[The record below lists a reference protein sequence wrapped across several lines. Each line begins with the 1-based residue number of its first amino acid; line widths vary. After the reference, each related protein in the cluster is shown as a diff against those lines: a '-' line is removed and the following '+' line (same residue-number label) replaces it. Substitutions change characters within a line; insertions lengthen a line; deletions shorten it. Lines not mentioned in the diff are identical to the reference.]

1 MARLSSALS
10 ILAAVWLA
18 APVRG
23 GVPAVVTDIPPVQGI
38 VAAVMAGVGAPGVV
52 MGGGTDPHHG
62 ALRPS
67 EARALAEADV
77 VVWVGPQLSP
87 SFTRAVGALAEGA
100 TLVTLS
106 EVPETV
112 LLPVRVAPV
121 FAAHGND
128 DGHDDGDGDG
138 HADDQGAGHPGDSAS
153 GPLGAAPNGMTD
165 PHLWLDP
172 DNAAVWAGAIA
183 AALAAADPANAAT
196 YAANAAAFTD
206 RLAVLEDEVET
217 LLAPVRG
224 RPFVV
229 FHDAYQYY
237 EHRFD
242 IPAAAAIALSDASDP
257 GPARIAAIRAEVAA
271 VGAVCALAEP
281 QFNPG
286 LIRTVFDGQSVR
298 IVTIDHLGG
307 SLNPGPTLYPDL
319 IRTMSQALV
328 DCLS

>member
-1 MARLSSALS
+1 MSRLSAALS
-10 ILAAVWLA
+10 TLAAVWMA
-18 APVRG
+18 APLCAA
-23 GVPAVVTDIPPVQGI
+23 VPAVVTDIPAVQGI
-38 VAAVMAGVGAPGVV
+38 VAAVMAGVGTPSVLLGAGA
-52 MGGGTDPHHG
+52 DPHHT

-67 EARALAEADV
+67 EARALDQAQV

-87 SFTRAVGALAEGA
+87 SVARAISALADGA
-100 TLVTLS
+100 TLVTLA
-106 EVPETV
+106 EVPGTEV
-112 LLPVRVAPV
+112 LPVRVSPV
-121 FAAHGND
+121 FAPHRD
-128 DGHDDGDGDG
+128 DEGEAGHDEG
-138 HADDQGAGHPGDSAS
+138 HDHATAPGSAPP
-153 GPLGAAPNGMTD
+153 GLID

-172 DNAAVWAGAIA
+172 DNAVVWAEAIA
-183 AALAAADPANAAT
+183 ATLSAADPEHAAT
-196 YAANAAAFTD
+196 YAANAAAFAERIAALD
-206 RLAVLEDEVET
+206 AEVDG

-242 IPAAAAIALSDASDP
+242 ISAAAAIALSDASDP
-257 GPARIAAIRAEVAA
+257 GPARIQAIRAEVAA

-286 LIRTVFDGQSVR
+286 LIRTVFEGQPVR

-307 SLNPGPTLYPDL
+307 SLPAGPALYFEL
-319 IRTMSQALV
+319 IRTMSQALA

>member
-1 MARLSSALS
+1 MPRLLS
-10 ILAAVWLA
+10 VLPILAAAWLA
-18 APVRG
+18 APVRA
-23 GVPAVVTDIPPVQGI
+23 GVPVVATDIPPVQGI
-38 VAAVMAGVGAPGVV
+38 VAAVMAGVGTPGVV

-67 EARALAEADV
+67 EARVLAEADL

-87 SFTRAVGALAEGA
+87 SFTRAVGALAAGA

-106 EVPETV
+106 EVPETER
-112 LLPVRVAPV
+112 LTVRVAPV
-121 FAAHGND
+121 FAPHAHD
-128 DGHDDGDGDG
+128 DGHDDGHNDGAPDEAPDG
-138 HADDQGAGHPGDSAS
+138 HPDDHAPAA
-153 GPLGAAPNGMTD
+153 LGAAPAGMLD

-183 AALAAADPANAAT
+183 AALATADPANAAA

-257 GPARIAAIRAEVAA
+257 GPARIEAIRAEVTA
-271 VGAVCALAEP
+271 VGAVCAVAEP

-286 LIRTVFDGQSVR
+286 LIRTVFEGQPVR

-307 SLNPGPTLYPDL
+307 SLSPGPDLYPQL
-319 IRTMSQALV
+319 IRNMSQALA